1 MSAPIPDPED
11 TPSGFERRTQAVL
24 EESVAR
30 LDGHTRSRLN
40 QARRRALEAHA
51 ARAHSPVARLFGD
64 RSLFAPA
71 GALAA
76 VGVLAVLLW
85 TVRPG
90 GDAPP
95 FALPNGDGTTTI
107 EDLELLADHD
117 ALELARGGEL
127 EFYEWALAEADAE
140 AKGT

>member
-11 TPSGFERRTQAVL
+11 TRSEFERRTQAVL
-24 EESVAR
+24 DESVAR

-51 ARAHSPVARLFGD
+51 ARAQSPFARLFGD
-64 RSLFAPA
+64 HSLFAPA
-71 GALAA
+71 GALAV

-90 GDAPP
+90 GD
-95 FALPNGDGTTTI
+95 TTAI

-127 EFYEWALAEADAE
+127 EFYEWALAVADADLDVE
-140 AKGT
+140 ALGT

>member
-1 MSAPIPDPED
+1 MQRA
-11 TPSGFERRTQAVL
+11 
-24 EESVAR
+24 
-30 LDGHTRSRLN
+30 RSR
-40 QARRRALEAHA
+40 
-51 ARAHSPVARLFGD
+51 HSRLFGG

-95 FALPNGDGTTTI
+95 FALPKGDGTTAI

-127 EFYEWALAEADAE
+127 EFYEWALAEADADPDVDAE
-140 AKGT
+140 ALGT